1 MKVLAIIAIA
11 ILSILIP
18 LFLIVALSAIRMSG
32 LCSEEERK
40 MEEDAMRKMENK
52 ENKE

>member
-11 ILSILIP
+11 VLSILIP
-18 LFLIVALSAIRMSG
+18 LSLVIILAAIRMSG

-40 MEEDAMRKMENK
+40 LENK